1 MSKLITV
8 CWIALAACL
17 VWRPVAGQAAP
28 EPGAPPQVAPKQV
41 VMKLRPRPLG
51 AARQLK
57 EQAGTLSLPP
67 LVAVEPA
74 PPKSRPT
81 TTRPVARPVAPS
93 AAPDNL
99 VLRKTTPVLEA
110 LPSRVQMVRVPTWKF
125 GIAKDISD
133 QQGQGPSPSVLDLA
147 EGLRADGVFAREF
160 LSRLSSRIFQ
170 DQNPASGLLYF
181 LPRSYALDWAE
192 VTGYGLRMLYGASS
206 EPGEAGEVMMAAR
219 LGAGVDAAEL
229 SVARALMAAYSRRH
243 PQTKFV
249 ELRPLPIEK
258 PPEISLA
265 GELSRQ
271 YEIPAEK
278 IAVAAISDVL
288 GEVDVSWVTDTVTKE
303 NLQLALIEELGINGT
318 VTFTP
323 AGGALPPQSI
333 PVHLRLAHPETF
345 GRMLWRRGQSWRNT
359 TPYPIH
365 LRYLHALLLEGNSP
379 VVYSWSLESPGLQN
393 LPIPP
398 GGRAEI
404 DGSTVPSWLD
414 GRSLAMW
421 LEPQPDGS
429 CEACDQAV
437 VAEVTGGVT
446 SLGSSEITF
455 HTITPL
461 ADLGAYEISVTV
473 RSRYFDARTRQL
485 RTQPTLPLSADHQDF
500 RLGPIYLINRQPGES
515 VPQNGLADPLFEYLL
530 EVTMPDGRIHRA
542 TRWIPSDNLRVLVG
556 KVQVEQ
562 ALGTLPSAPGAPP

>member
-1 MSKLITV
+1 MSKWITA
-8 CWIALAACL
+8 CWIALAASL
-17 VWRPVAGQAAP
+17 VWRPVASQAAP
-28 EPGAPPQVAPKQV
+28 EQGAPPQVAPKQV

-57 EQAGTLSLPP
+57 EQAGVLSLPP
-67 LVAVEPA
+67 LVAAEPA
-74 PPKSRPT
+74 PPKSRSPAT
-81 TTRPVARPVAPS
+81 RPITRPVVQS
-93 AAPDNL
+93 AALDNL

-110 LPSRVQMVRVPTWKF
+110 LPSRGQMVRVPTWKF

-147 EGLRADGVFAREF
+147 EGLRADGVFARES

-192 VTGYGLRMLYGASS
+192 LTGFGLRMLYGASS

-219 LGAGVDAAEL
+219 LGAGVDAAEI

-249 ELRPLPIEK
+249 ELRALPIEK

-303 NLQLALIEELGINGT
+303 NLQLALVEELGINGT

-323 AGGALPPQSI
+323 AGGSLPPQSI

-345 GRMLWRRGQSWRNT
+345 GRTLWRRGQPWRNT
-359 TPYPIH
+359 TPYPVH

-379 VVYSWSLESPGLQN
+379 VVYSWSLESPGLQD

-414 GRSLAMW
+414 GRSLSMW

-485 RTQPTLPLSADHQDF
+485 RTQPTLPLSADNQDF

-515 VPQNGLADPLFEYLL
+515 VPGDPLFEYLL
-530 EVTMPDGRIHRA
+530 EVSMPDGRTHRA

-562 ALGTLPSAPGAPP
+562 ALGSLPSAAGAPP